1 MQMYLNNN
9 LWQRTNSLTNC
20 RQTLHKQAI
29 QWGGDAL
36 LFTYLLFEAFDAD
49 WETSTNSRSSFKDL
63 SGQTV
68 TFKMLGDIDL
78 AYSLLEV

>member
-29 QWGGDAL
+29 QCAGDYLRIYYLRPLMPTEKQAL
-36 LFTYLLFEAFDAD
+36 
-49 WETSTNSRSSFKDL
+49 
-63 SGQTV
+63 TV
-68 TFKMLGDIDL
+68 GRRLKIYQDKQPR
-78 AYSLLEV
+78 